1 MTIEELKD
9 KKADLES
16 EILSIVSTF
25 EFRTNTKV
33 SEVVL
38 QRIDSLSKC
47 GVSEITNVDVK
58 IDL

>member
-38 QRIDSLSKC
+38 ERIDSTTKC
-47 GVSEITNVDVK
+47 GVAYITNVDVK